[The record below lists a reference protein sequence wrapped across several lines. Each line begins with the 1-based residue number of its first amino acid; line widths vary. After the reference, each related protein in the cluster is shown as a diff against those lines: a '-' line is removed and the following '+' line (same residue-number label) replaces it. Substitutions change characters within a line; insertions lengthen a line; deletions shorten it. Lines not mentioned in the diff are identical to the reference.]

1 MRKIFLS
8 AFMILG
14 LAFNSQAQEKNA
26 IGIRLGDNDGFGGE
40 VSYQRYLG
48 KSNRLE
54 LDLGIRNNDF
64 NHDYYYAGYNYG
76 YRYKSS
82 STKLVGLYQWVWNID
97 NGFKWYAGPGA
108 GVGIWSSKDYND
120 GRYNYKGDS
129 GAFFVLAGDIGIEYN
144 FDFPL
149 QLSFDFRPEIYIS
162 DDYGDLRDGN
172 FGPDFGI
179 SARYRF

>member
-1 MRKIFLS
+1 MKKIFLS
-8 AFMILG
+8 VFMILG
-14 LAFNSQAQEKNA
+14 LTLNSQAQEKNA

-40 VSYQRYLG
+40 VSYQRYLS

-54 LDLGIRNNDF
+54 LDLGFRSLNN
-64 NHDYYYAGYNYG
+64 GRYNYD
-76 YRYKSS
+76 YNAA
-82 STKLVGLYQWVWNID
+82 KLVGLYQWVWNID

-108 GVGIWSSKDYND
+108 GVGIWNTDRYYYNNGNNNFYVD
-120 GRYNYKGDS
+120 GDS

-149 QLSFDFRPEIYIS
+149 QLSFDFRPEIYVS
-162 DDYGDLRDGN
+162 DDYDNLRDGN
-172 FGPDFGI
+172 FGPDFGL